1 MLKLLN
7 EMISV
12 NIYQKMYLM
21 EEVLK
26 ERFEEIHDSL

>member
-7 EMISV
+7 EMINV